1 MSSIKKPFII
11 KHNRLNLVIHYAIPI
26 LFLCMIIFYYFPIY
40 GVIWLLPDKLFML
53 GDLLYQI
60 INPFTIAPAI
70 IGFIFMII
78 NIKYKDIVLKMLF
91 LISYILSILLSGF
104 LIPVMIS
111 LKETYVYI
119 PSLLVIG
126 LNTGIV
132 IKRKMLCKFNLYK
145 WGLNDE

>member
-1 MSSIKKPFII
+1 
-11 KHNRLNLVIHYAIPI
+11 
-26 LFLCMIIFYYFPIY
+26 
-40 GVIWLLPDKLFML
+40 ML

>member
-111 LKETYVYI
+111 LKETLCIY
-119 PSLLVIG
+119 SFFIG
-126 LNTGIV
+126 NW
-132 IKRKMLCKFNLYK
+132 IKYWHCN
-145 WGLNDE
+145 